1 MEEDFKTN
9 YAKLKET
16 MYNGIHVPIER
27 SLLETLNIVNA
38 EFSGFTKED
47 LKNLRKQLK
56 QSRLSSEELKTALK
70 LVDQIPF
77 MREHSSE
84 IQKVFQK
91 KFDK

>member
-1 MEEDFKTN
+1 MN

-16 MYNGIHVPIER
+16 MYDGIHIPISR
-27 SLLETLNIVNA
+27 DLLETLNTVNA

-56 QSRLSSEELKTALK
+56 QSELNEMELKAALK

-77 MREHSSE
+77 MREHSNE

-91 KFDK
+91 KI

>member
-1 MEEDFKTN
+1 
-9 YAKLKET
+9 
-16 MYNGIHVPIER
+16 MYDGIHVPIER
-27 SLLETLNIVNA
+27 SMLETLNIVNA

-47 LKNLRKQLK
+47 LKKLRTQLA
-56 QSRLSSEELKTALK
+56 QSGLSREELKTALK
-70 LVDQIPF
+70 LIDQIPF